1 MIHLCDNRFG
11 DFARR
16 FTLPEDKIIAA
27 YCDRDNLA
35 ELPVDKKAAEVWPI
49 LCRYSGMTLPGL
61 RKLSNGQLITWGK
74 INQEEKDDPVFFSI
88 DRMDFSGEEKAIPK
102 SFFLNT
108 SNLMGVLRLRHPDN
122 ETSIQMEIHSRFDK
136 DNRQLFLNYLL
147 SKVFQVDFMDLVSA
161 GSNRLWDI
169 LVAIMFIQR
178 LKEAVPIGLYKE
190 YKLFEK
196 NDLNFRGR
204 LDLPR
209 HLRQNFPLND
219 KIAYSYREITFDN
232 PLNHLL
238 RSALE
243 MIRKKWPSLLYND
256 PDIRDLITAL
266 TCATPTWNHSSI
278 RDILRMPIC
287 KEALRHPFFAEYYE
301 ESRVLAVMILQEEG
315 LSVYDAAESEVS
327 GVVFDGAWLWE
338 EYISTILS
346 PLGFLHANYDTKVG
360 KIKLFNEAGI
370 VGMDDIYPDFYSEA
384 RKIVLDTKYKNDKE
398 SREDIFQLL
407 SYTFITGAE
416 KCGLIYPPQENNR
429 SHSTVIIKQNFKREK
444 VAKWHSF
451 AFDAIPEN
459 KDIIAFMQE
468 QENRLAKYIENNGEN
483 NAL

>member
-1 MIHLCDNRFG
+1 MIHLRDNRFG
-11 DFARR
+11 DFARS
-16 FTLPEDKIIAA
+16 FTLHEDKIIAA
-27 YCDRDNLA
+27 NCDSDNLA
-35 ELPVDKKAAEVWPI
+35 ELPVDKKAAEVWSI

-74 INQEEKDDPVFFSI
+74 ISQEEKDDPVFFSI

-108 SNLMGVLRLRHPDN
+108 SNLMGVLRLKHPEH

-136 DNRQLFLNYLL
+136 DKRQLFLNYLL
-147 SKVFQVDFMDLVSA
+147 SRVFQVNFMDLVSA

-190 YKLFEK
+190 YKQFEK

-301 ESRVLAVMILQEEG
+301 ESRILAVMILQEEG

-346 PLGFLHANYDTKVG
+346 PWGFVHSNYDTGVG
-360 KIKLFNEAGI
+360 KIELFKDKRIA
-370 VGMDDIYPDFYSEA
+370 GMDYIYPDFYSET
-384 RKIVLDTKYKNDKE
+384 RKMVLDTKYKNDKE

-416 KCGLIYPPQENNR
+416 KCGLIYPPQEKER
-429 SHSTVIIKQNFKREK
+429 THSNITINQKFNDKK
-444 VAKWHSF
+444 VAKWQSF

-459 KDIIAFMQE
+459 GDVIAFMQE
-468 QENRLAKYIENNGEN
+468 QENRLVKYINLE
-483 NAL
+483 

>member
-1 MIHLCDNRFG
+1 MICLRDNRF
-11 DFARR
+11 DIYA
-16 FTLPEDKIIAA
+16 
-27 YCDRDNLA
+27 
-35 ELPVDKKAAEVWPI
+35 
-49 LCRYSGMTLPGL
+49 
-61 RKLSNGQLITWGK
+61 RKLERKDFFSAVPVEYDGLEQQHITKNVAHVWEIFKRYNGSTFSDLQKFSSGKLITLGHIK
-74 INQEEKDDPVFFSI
+74 NEDQAFFTISNI
-88 DRMDFSGEEKAIPK
+88 EFDGDAKEIP
-102 SFFLNT
+102 SRFALNT

-122 ETSIQMEIHSRFDK
+122 ETCVQMEINSRFDK
-136 DNRQLFLNYLL
+136 DNKQLFLNYLL

-178 LKEAVPIGLYKE
+178 LKDAVHIGLYKE
-190 YKLFEK
+190 YKQFEN

-219 KIAYSYREITFDN
+219 KIAYSYCEITFDN

-266 TCATPTWNHSSI
+266 TCATPTWNQGAV

-287 KEALRHPFFAEYYE
+287 KETLRHPFFAEYYE
-301 ESRVLAVMILQEEG
+301 EARILAVMILQEEG
-315 LSVYDAAESEVS
+315 MSVYDAAESEVS
-327 GVVFDGAWLWE
+327 GVIFDGAWLWE

-346 PLGFLHANYDTKVG
+346 PLGFVHSNYDTGGG
-360 KIKLFNEAGI
+360 KIKLFSGNKEI
-370 VGMDDIYPDFYSEA
+370 VGMNYIYPDFYSEN
-384 RKIVLDTKYKNDKE
+384 RKMVLDTKYKNDKE

-416 KCGLIYPPQENNR
+416 KCGLIYPPQENSSCHSSVDIQQKFDR
-429 SHSTVIIKQNFKREK
+429 SK
-444 VAKWHSF
+444 VAKWQSF
-451 AFDAIPEN
+451 AFESLRKNGTDIVTFMHQQEERLRGYIYQN
-459 KDIIAFMQE
+459 KHS
-468 QENRLAKYIENNGEN
+468 
-483 NAL
+483 

>member
-1 MIHLCDNRFG
+1 MICLRDNRF
-11 DFARR
+11 DIYA
-16 FTLPEDKIIAA
+16 
-27 YCDRDNLA
+27 
-35 ELPVDKKAAEVWPI
+35 
-49 LCRYSGMTLPGL
+49 
-61 RKLSNGQLITWGK
+61 RKLERKDFFSAVPVEYDGLEQQHITKNVAHVWEIFKRYNGSTFSDLQKFSSGKLITLGRIK
-74 INQEEKDDPVFFSI
+74 NEDPAFFTISNVEF
-88 DRMDFSGEEKAIPK
+88 DGDTKEIP
-102 SFFLNT
+102 SRFALNT

-122 ETSIQMEIHSRFDK
+122 ETCVQMEINSRFDK
-136 DNRQLFLNYLL
+136 DNKQLFLNYLL

-178 LKEAVPIGLYKE
+178 LKDAVHIGLYKE
-190 YKLFEK
+190 YKQFEN

-204 LDLPR
+204 LDLPQ

-243 MIRKKWPSLLYND
+243 MIRKKWPSLLYKD
-256 PDIRDLITAL
+256 SDIRDLITAL
-266 TCATPTWNHSSI
+266 TCATPTWNQGTV

-287 KEALRHPFFAEYYE
+287 KETLRHPFFAEYYE
-301 ESRVLAVMILQEEG
+301 EARILAVMILQEEG

-346 PLGFLHANYDTKVG
+346 PLGFVHSNYDTGDG
-360 KIKLFNEAGI
+360 KIKLFSSNK
-370 VGMDDIYPDFYSEA
+370 VGMNYIYPDFYSEI
-384 RKIVLDTKYKNDKE
+384 RKMVLDTKYKNDKE